1 MRLPRQAERAGKA
14 RSIAAGCQDAAERP
28 PGREIFFSRYE
39 LNASYTGWSGEEFCV
54 FPGGTARKRHYV
66 QRTAR
71 RHIVLNAISY
81 RIVYCI
87 SYRIIVLYIH
97 TK

>member
-1 MRLPRQAERAGKA
+1 MDVLKG
-14 RSIAAGCQDAAERP
+14 
-28 PGREIFFSRYE
+28 
-39 LNASYTGWSGEEFCV
+39 V
-54 FPGGTARKRHYV
+54 TARKRHYV
-66 QRTAR
+66 QRAVR

-87 SYRIIVLYIH
+87 SYRIIVLYMH